1 MAGSTP
7 VINIAFHR
15 SKLSEYPGYSEAHD
29 VYRDLVQSL
38 LLLLSSPNGSVS
50 SSTAAALDIVNFS
63 RIPVLLKG
71 GGYRSPSFLPF
82 YFREN
87 VCFQRMFVTY

>member
-7 VINIAFHR
+7 VINITFHH
-15 SKLSEYPGYSEAHD
+15 SKLSVYPGYSEAHE

-38 LLLLSSPNGSVS
+38 LLLLSSPNGSLS

-82 YFREN
+82 DFREK